1 MRLVSSDA
9 ILLDIRTLA
18 DHDQVVSMITPEHGR
33 KSGVARGS
41 KRKFSR
47 YAGQLQPLA
56 RLQVTWFERDGR
68 ELVRL
73 RDVNLV
79 QSAEYLRSSLE
90 DILLGAYLAEHAQKL
105 TEEADDD
112 HLFYRLLDRC
122 LDALRDGGDR
132 SVIARYYEAWSLRLT
147 GIFPAPVECPSCG
160 GRLLDRVALLPRDEV
175 YLTCSDCHSPQAG
188 DERVSREVLA
198 FLIAI
203 SNRSPAAMTELD
215 IGETC
220 LASVEELCRLVRRR
234 FLGFELKSYMVMR
247 ETLETVNASSRE
259 AGHPVTDAG

>member
-9 ILLDIRTLA
+9 ILLEIRNLA
-18 DHDQVVSMITPEHGR
+18 DHDQIVSLLTPEHGR

-56 RLQVTWFERDGR
+56 RLQVTWFEREGR

-79 QSAEYLRSSLE
+79 RSAEYLRSSLE
-90 DILLGAYLAEHAQKL
+90 DILLGSYLAEHAQKL

-112 HLFYRLLDRC
+112 QLFYRLLDRC
-122 LDALRDGGDR
+122 LQALEEGVDR
-132 SVIARYYEAWSLRLT
+132 SLVARYYEAWSLRLT
-147 GIFPAPVECPSCG
+147 GVFPAPIECPTCG
-160 GRLLDRVALLPRDEV
+160 GLLSEKGAILPRDEV
-175 YLTCSDCHSPQAG
+175 HLECSECHSSQAG

-198 FLIAI
+198 FLVAM
-203 SNRSPAAMTELD
+203 SSRAPATMAELN
-215 IGETC
+215 IEARC

-234 FLGFELKSYMVMR
+234 FLGFELKSYLVMR
-247 ETLETVNASSRE
+247 ETLESAGPPAISRPP
-259 AGHPVTDAG
+259 AADAL